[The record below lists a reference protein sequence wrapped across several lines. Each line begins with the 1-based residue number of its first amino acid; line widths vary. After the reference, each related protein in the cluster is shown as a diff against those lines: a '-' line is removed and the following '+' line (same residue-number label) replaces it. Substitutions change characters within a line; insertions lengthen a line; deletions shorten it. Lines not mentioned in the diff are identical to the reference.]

1 MPLNHKR
8 SNEPYP
14 LFIIPLNAIFL
25 QSPLSPPPFWQV
37 SLLPLLPFPSILQVL
52 YSKWSHVQAIFFHGE
67 IIIALWSIRAVEWY
81 VAGFVYL
88 EKTCLSFT
96 PFSFWNSLSCPSILC
111 SPQYSFQWF
120 GFENN
125 LVTWPFTP
133 VNGGNY
139 NMKREQYLIKQ
150 LLIRLSQKLIGWVKN
165 AFCEVIP

>member
-14 LFIIPLNAIFL
+14 LFIIPLDAIFL
-25 QSPLSPPPFWQV
+25 QSPLSPSPFWQV
-37 SLLPLLPFPSILQVL
+37 FLLPLLPSPSILQVL
-52 YSKWSHVQAIFFHGE
+52 YSKWSHIQAIFFHGE

-96 PFSFWNSLSCPSILC
+96 PFSFWNLRQWTAEITTLS
-111 SPQYSFQWF
+111 
-120 GFENN
+120 
-125 LVTWPFTP
+125 
-133 VNGGNY
+133 
-139 NMKREQYLIKQ
+139 MKRVQYLVKQ

-165 AFCEVIP
+165 AFGEVIP